1 MLGWDYVSGGQLAA
15 LPEFKKQFGVLQS
28 DGTWLLPAR
37 YLSAWQSIGP
47 GCEVVAAL
55 IAAPF
60 LEKYGRKPQ
69 ILISSLISA
78 AGVLLQQLAQDWKVH
93 LAGRAVNGAYTATAY
108 LVLASSGR
116 LTQVTQAPPLA

>member
-1 MLGWDYVSGGQLAA
+1 MMLGWDYVAGGQLAS
-15 LPEFKKQFGVLQS
+15 LPEFKKQFGVLQD

-47 GCEVVAAL
+47 ACEIVAAI

-69 ILISSLISA
+69 ILIASIISA
-78 AGVLLQQLAQDWKVH
+78 AGVVLQQMAKEWTVH
-93 LAGRAVNGAYTATAY
+93 LAGRAVNGESS
-108 LVLASSGR
+108 ASRCQGAAS
-116 LTQVTQAPPLA
+116 

>member
-1 MLGWDYVSGGQLAA
+1 MLGWDYVAGGQLAS
-15 LPEFKKQFGVLQS
+15 LPDFRKQFGVLQD

-47 GCEVVAAL
+47 ACEVVSAI

-69 ILISSLISA
+69 IFVSSLISVV
-78 AGVLLQQLAQDWKVH
+78 GVLLQQLAKEWTVH
-93 LAGRAVNGAYTATAY
+93 LAGRAVNGVSRTDF
-108 LVLASSGR
+108 LGR
-116 LTQVTQAPPLA
+116 CGG